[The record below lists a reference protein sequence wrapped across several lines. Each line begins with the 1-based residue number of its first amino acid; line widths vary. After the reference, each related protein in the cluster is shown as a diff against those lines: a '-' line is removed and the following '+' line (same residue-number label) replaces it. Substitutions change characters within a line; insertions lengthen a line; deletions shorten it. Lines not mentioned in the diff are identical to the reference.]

1 MRMATCALG
10 KSQEKD
16 HDQASSSTNRRTYRH
31 DHLHSLD
38 TLDCFVIDQI
48 GEVKMTHSKRKLAIE
63 EIESFRKFLE
73 RRGFKCRNG
82 KGRDQLMQ
90 VQNQGAPGQ
99 NVFCKT
105 AKGAVSYP
113 AIFDDLVEL
122 FHAPVDPAPAV
133 EVIDHPASHDS
144 DLLDDFAI
152 AALQGM
158 LSGDSVAIQSESHL
172 AKDSYTIA
180 KAMMAERA
188 KHQPK

>member
-1 MRMATCALG
+1 
-10 KSQEKD
+10 
-16 HDQASSSTNRRTYRH
+16 
-31 DHLHSLD
+31 
-38 TLDCFVIDQI
+38 
-48 GEVKMTHSKRKLAIE
+48 MTHSKRKLAIE
-63 EIESFRKFLE
+63 EIENFRKFLE

-122 FHAPVDPAPAV
+122 FHAPVDPAPVV
-133 EVIDHPASHDS
+133 EVIDRPASHDS

-152 AALQGM
+152 AALQGL
-158 LSGDSVAIQSESHL
+158 LSSQDRYEADSISA
-172 AKDSYTIA
+172 ASYRIA
-180 KAMMAERA
+180 RAMMAERA

>member
-1 MRMATCALG
+1 
-10 KSQEKD
+10 
-16 HDQASSSTNRRTYRH
+16 
-31 DHLHSLD
+31 
-38 TLDCFVIDQI
+38 
-48 GEVKMTHSKRKLAIE
+48 MTHSKRKLAIE
-63 EIESFRKFLE
+63 EIEGFRKFLE

-105 AKGAVSYP
+105 AKGAVIYP
-113 AIFDDLVEL
+113 SIFDDLVEL

-133 EVIDHPASHDS
+133 EVIDRSASHDS

-152 AALQGM
+152 AALPSVLQQYQDIP
-158 LSGDSVAIQSESHL
+158 GDPSKILQAIAAH
-172 AKDSYTIA
+172 SYEVA
-180 KAMMAERA
+180 KAMMSERA

>member
-1 MRMATCALG
+1 
-10 KSQEKD
+10 
-16 HDQASSSTNRRTYRH
+16 
-31 DHLHSLD
+31 
-38 TLDCFVIDQI
+38 
-48 GEVKMTHSKRKLAIE
+48 MTHSKRKLAIE

-105 AKGAVSYP
+105 AKGSVIYP
-113 AIFDDLVEL
+113 SIFDDLVEL

-152 AALQGM
+152 AALP
-158 LSGDSVAIQSESHL
+158 AILEYRIRERKEGETNMGADIARL
-172 AKDSYTIA
+172 AYKQA
-180 KAMMAERA
+180 KYMMAERA

>member
-1 MRMATCALG
+1 
-10 KSQEKD
+10 
-16 HDQASSSTNRRTYRH
+16 
-31 DHLHSLD
+31 
-38 TLDCFVIDQI
+38 
-48 GEVKMTHSKRKLAIE
+48 MTHSKRKLAIE

-152 AALQGM
+152 AALP
-158 LSGDSVAIQSESHL
+158 AILEYQIREREEGETNMGADIARL
-172 AKDSYTIA
+172 AYKQA
-180 KAMMAERA
+180 KYMMAERA

>member
-1 MRMATCALG
+1 
-10 KSQEKD
+10 
-16 HDQASSSTNRRTYRH
+16 
-31 DHLHSLD
+31 
-38 TLDCFVIDQI
+38 
-48 GEVKMTHSKRKLAIE
+48 MTHSKRKLAVE

-113 AIFDDLVEL
+113 SIFDDLVEL
-122 FHAPVDPAPAV
+122 FRAPVDPSPTV
-133 EVIDHPASHDS
+133 EVIDRASHDS

-152 AALQGM
+152 AALNI
-158 LSGDSVAIQSESHL
+158 VATFTAVG
-172 AKDSYTIA
+172 AKSPDYIA
-180 KAMMAERA
+180 ERAYVIAQAMMAERA

>member
-1 MRMATCALG
+1 
-10 KSQEKD
+10 
-16 HDQASSSTNRRTYRH
+16 
-31 DHLHSLD
+31 
-38 TLDCFVIDQI
+38 
-48 GEVKMTHSKRKLAIE
+48 MTHSKRKLAIE

-105 AKGAVSYP
+105 AKGAVIYP
-113 AIFDDLVEL
+113 EIFDDLVEL
-122 FHAPVDPAPAV
+122 FHAPV
-133 EVIDHPASHDS
+133 EVVDRPASHDS

-152 AALQGM
+152 AAMQAM
-158 LSGDSVAIQSESHL
+158 ASGSFNDPLGDKQL
-172 AKDSYTIA
+172 ALRSYGIA
-180 KAMMAERA
+180 LAMMAERA

>member
-1 MRMATCALG
+1 
-10 KSQEKD
+10 
-16 HDQASSSTNRRTYRH
+16 
-31 DHLHSLD
+31 
-38 TLDCFVIDQI
+38 
-48 GEVKMTHSKRKLAIE
+48 MTHSKRKLAIE

-105 AKGAVSYP
+105 AKGAVIYP

-122 FHAPVDPAPAV
+122 FHAPVDPAPVV
-133 EVIDHPASHDS
+133 EVIDRPASHDS

-152 AALQGM
+152 AALQGL
-158 LSGDSVAIQSESHL
+158 LSSQDRYEADSISA
-172 AKDSYTIA
+172 ASYRIA
-180 KAMMAERA
+180 RAMMAERG

>member
-1 MRMATCALG
+1 
-10 KSQEKD
+10 
-16 HDQASSSTNRRTYRH
+16 
-31 DHLHSLD
+31 
-38 TLDCFVIDQI
+38 
-48 GEVKMTHSKRKLAIE
+48 MTHSKRKLAIE

-113 AIFDDLVEL
+113 SIFDDLVEL

-133 EVIDHPASHDS
+133 EVIDHPANHDS

-152 AALQGM
+152 AALP
-158 LSGDSVAIQSESHL
+158 AILEYRIREREEGETNMGADIARL
-172 AKDSYTIA
+172 AYKQA
-180 KAMMAERA
+180 KYMMAERA

>member
-1 MRMATCALG
+1 
-10 KSQEKD
+10 
-16 HDQASSSTNRRTYRH
+16 
-31 DHLHSLD
+31 
-38 TLDCFVIDQI
+38 
-48 GEVKMTHSKRKLAIE
+48 MTHSKRKLAIE

-105 AKGAVSYP
+105 AKGTVIYP

-133 EVIDHPASHDS
+133 EVIDRASHDS

-152 AALQGM
+152 AAM
-158 LSGDSVAIQSESHL
+158 PAIMERMMIERKDDDSNLSPL
-172 AKDSYTIA
+172 IA
-180 KAMMAERA
+180 KLAYKVARAMMAERA

>member
-1 MRMATCALG
+1 
-10 KSQEKD
+10 
-16 HDQASSSTNRRTYRH
+16 
-31 DHLHSLD
+31 
-38 TLDCFVIDQI
+38 
-48 GEVKMTHSKRKLAIE
+48 MTHRKRKLAIE
-63 EIESFRKFLE
+63 EIEGFRKFLE

-113 AIFDDLVEL
+113 SIFDDLVEL

-133 EVIDHPASHDS
+133 EVIDLPDSHDS

-152 AALQGM
+152 AALTVVAGFDEPGAM
-158 LSGDSVAIQSESHL
+158 SVEEIAEC
-172 AKDSYTIA
+172 SYRIA

>member
-1 MRMATCALG
+1 MAHG
-10 KSQEKD
+10 
-16 HDQASSSTNRRTYRH
+16 
-31 DHLHSLD
+31 
-38 TLDCFVIDQI
+38 
-48 GEVKMTHSKRKLAIE
+48 KRKLSVE
-63 EIESFRKFLE
+63 EVEGFRKFLE

-105 AKGAVSYP
+105 AKGAVIYP

-133 EVIDHPASHDS
+133 EIIDRPASHDS

-152 AALQGM
+152 AALNGM
-158 LSGDSVAIQSESHL
+158 LSGDNVSIKDESSL
-172 AKDSYTIA
+172 AKDSYKIA
-180 KAMMAERA
+180 KAMMSERA

>member
-1 MRMATCALG
+1 MA
-10 KSQEKD
+10 
-16 HDQASSSTNRRTYRH
+16 
-31 DHLHSLD
+31 
-38 TLDCFVIDQI
+38 
-48 GEVKMTHSKRKLAIE
+48 HSKRKLAIE
-63 EIESFRKFLE
+63 EVEGFRKFLE

-113 AIFDDLVEL
+113 SIFDDLVEL

-133 EVIDHPASHDS
+133 EVIDRKSSHDS

-152 AALQGM
+152 AALP
-158 LSGDSVAIQSESHL
+158 AILEYRIREREEGETNMGADIARL
-172 AKDSYTIA
+172 AYKQA
-180 KAMMAERA
+180 KYMMAERA
-188 KHQPK
+188 KHQTK

>member
-1 MRMATCALG
+1 
-10 KSQEKD
+10 
-16 HDQASSSTNRRTYRH
+16 
-31 DHLHSLD
+31 
-38 TLDCFVIDQI
+38 
-48 GEVKMTHSKRKLAIE
+48 MTHSKRKLAIE

-113 AIFDDLVEL
+113 SIFDDLVEL

-133 EVIDHPASHDS
+133 EVIDRPDSHDS

-152 AALQGM
+152 AAMSGM
-158 LSGDSVAIQSESHL
+158 FGNDPLLMRFNDIGSKNMVSPDVLL
-172 AKDSYTIA
+172 ATASYSLA

>member
-1 MRMATCALG
+1 
-10 KSQEKD
+10 
-16 HDQASSSTNRRTYRH
+16 
-31 DHLHSLD
+31 
-38 TLDCFVIDQI
+38 
-48 GEVKMTHSKRKLAIE
+48 MTHRKRKLAVE
-63 EIESFRKFLE
+63 EVEGFRKFLE

-113 AIFDDLVEL
+113 SIFDDLVEL

-152 AALQGM
+152 AALP
-158 LSGDSVAIQSESHL
+158 AIIEYRIREREEGETNMGADIARL
-172 AKDSYTIA
+172 AYKQA
-180 KAMMAERA
+180 KYMMAERA

>member
-1 MRMATCALG
+1 MA
-10 KSQEKD
+10 
-16 HDQASSSTNRRTYRH
+16 H
-31 DHLHSLD
+31 
-38 TLDCFVIDQI
+38 I
-48 GEVKMTHSKRKLAIE
+48 KRKLAIE

-105 AKGAVSYP
+105 AKGAVIYP

-133 EVIDHPASHDS
+133 GVIDHPASHDS

-152 AALQGM
+152 AALP
-158 LSGDSVAIQSESHL
+158 AILEYRIREREEGETNMGADIARL
-172 AKDSYTIA
+172 AYKQA
-180 KAMMAERA
+180 KYMMAERA

>member
-1 MRMATCALG
+1 MA
-10 KSQEKD
+10 
-16 HDQASSSTNRRTYRH
+16 
-31 DHLHSLD
+31 
-38 TLDCFVIDQI
+38 
-48 GEVKMTHSKRKLAIE
+48 HSKRKLAIE

-99 NVFCKT
+99 NMFCKT

-113 AIFDDLVEL
+113 SIFDDLVEL

-133 EVIDHPASHDS
+133 EVIDRASHDS

-152 AALQGM
+152 AAM
-158 LSGDSVAIQSESHL
+158 PAIMERMMIERKDDDSNLSPL
-172 AKDSYTIA
+172 IA
-180 KAMMAERA
+180 KLAYKVARAMMAERS

>member
-1 MRMATCALG
+1 MA
-10 KSQEKD
+10 
-16 HDQASSSTNRRTYRH
+16 
-31 DHLHSLD
+31 
-38 TLDCFVIDQI
+38 
-48 GEVKMTHSKRKLAIE
+48 HSKRKLAIE

-133 EVIDHPASHDS
+133 EVIDHESHDS

-152 AALQGM
+152 AALNGM
-158 LSGDSVAIQSESHL
+158 CANDNLLLRFNETGAREMIAPDALLATAAYGVAR
-172 AKDSYTIA
+172 
-180 KAMMAERA
+180 AMMADRA
-188 KHQPK
+188 HYQPKQGGCDE

>member
-1 MRMATCALG
+1 
-10 KSQEKD
+10 
-16 HDQASSSTNRRTYRH
+16 
-31 DHLHSLD
+31 
-38 TLDCFVIDQI
+38 
-48 GEVKMTHSKRKLAIE
+48 MTHSKRKLAVE
-63 EIESFRKFLE
+63 EIENFRKFLE

-122 FHAPVDPAPAV
+122 FHAPVDPAPEV
-133 EVIDHPASHDS
+133 EVIGHPASHDS

-152 AALQGM
+152 AAM
-158 LSGDSVAIQSESHL
+158 PAIMERMMIERKDDDSNISPL
-172 AKDSYTIA
+172 IA
-180 KAMMAERA
+180 KLAYKVARAMMAERA

>member
-1 MRMATCALG
+1 
-10 KSQEKD
+10 
-16 HDQASSSTNRRTYRH
+16 
-31 DHLHSLD
+31 
-38 TLDCFVIDQI
+38 
-48 GEVKMTHSKRKLAIE
+48 MTHSKRKLAIE

-105 AKGAVSYP
+105 AKGAVIYP
-113 AIFDDLVEL
+113 SIFDDLVEL

-133 EVIDHPASHDS
+133 EVIDRPSSHDS

-152 AALQGM
+152 AALPSVLQAYQDIP
-158 LSGDSVAIQSESHL
+158 GDPDKIMQAVSAH
-172 AKDSYTIA
+172 SYGIA

>member
-1 MRMATCALG
+1 M
-10 KSQEKD
+10 
-16 HDQASSSTNRRTYRH
+16 TN
-31 DHLHSLD
+31 
-38 TLDCFVIDQI
+38 
-48 GEVKMTHSKRKLAIE
+48 SKRKLAIE

-105 AKGAVSYP
+105 AKGAVIYP

-122 FHAPVDPAPAV
+122 FHAPVDPAPVV
-133 EVIDHPASHDS
+133 EVIDRPASHDS

-152 AALQGM
+152 AALQGL
-158 LSGDSVAIQSESHL
+158 LSSQDRYEADSISA
-172 AKDSYTIA
+172 ASYRIA
-180 KAMMAERA
+180 RAMMAERA

>member
-1 MRMATCALG
+1 MAHG
-10 KSQEKD
+10 
-16 HDQASSSTNRRTYRH
+16 
-31 DHLHSLD
+31 
-38 TLDCFVIDQI
+38 
-48 GEVKMTHSKRKLAIE
+48 KRKLAIE
-63 EIESFRKFLE
+63 EIEGFRKFLE

-105 AKGAVSYP
+105 AKGAVIYP
-113 AIFDDLVEL
+113 SIFDDLVEL

-133 EVIDHPASHDS
+133 EVVGRPSSHDS

-152 AALQGM
+152 AALQGICSHPDTWG
-158 LSGDSVAIQSESHL
+158 LDSKGIVQKSYEL
-172 AKDSYTIA
+172 ALFA
-180 KAMMAERA
+180 MAERA

>member
-1 MRMATCALG
+1 
-10 KSQEKD
+10 
-16 HDQASSSTNRRTYRH
+16 
-31 DHLHSLD
+31 
-38 TLDCFVIDQI
+38 
-48 GEVKMTHSKRKLAIE
+48 MTHSKSKLTIE

-73 RRGFKCRNG
+73 RRGFRCRNG

-105 AKGAVSYP
+105 AKGAVIYP

-133 EVIDHPASHDS
+133 EVIDRQASHDS

-152 AALQGM
+152 AALQGI
-158 LSGDSVAIQSESHL
+158 LASTPDAIGWRPANTAGSAYE
-172 AKDSYTIA
+172 IA
-180 KAMMAERA
+180 LAMMAERA

>member
-1 MRMATCALG
+1 
-10 KSQEKD
+10 
-16 HDQASSSTNRRTYRH
+16 
-31 DHLHSLD
+31 
-38 TLDCFVIDQI
+38 
-48 GEVKMTHSKRKLAIE
+48 MTHSKRKLAIE
-63 EIESFRKFLE
+63 EIEIFRKFLE

-105 AKGAVSYP
+105 AKGAVIYP

-122 FHAPVDPAPAV
+122 FHAPVDPVRICTVAEACGQERPLSTPAKYI
-133 EVIDHPASHDS
+133 EGLREKEKLKSIQHDS

-152 AALQGM
+152 AAMQAM
-158 LSGDSVAIQSESHL
+158 ASGSFNDPLGDKQL
-172 AKDSYTIA
+172 ALRSYGIA
-180 KAMMAERA
+180 LAMMAERA

>member
-1 MRMATCALG
+1 
-10 KSQEKD
+10 
-16 HDQASSSTNRRTYRH
+16 
-31 DHLHSLD
+31 
-38 TLDCFVIDQI
+38 
-48 GEVKMTHSKRKLAIE
+48 MTHSKRKLAVE
-63 EIESFRKFLE
+63 EIESFREFLE

-105 AKGAVSYP
+105 AKGAVIYP

-133 EVIDHPASHDS
+133 EVIDRSASHDS

-152 AALQGM
+152 AALP
-158 LSGDSVAIQSESHL
+158 AILEYRIREREEGEANMGADIARL
-172 AKDSYTIA
+172 AYKQA
-180 KAMMAERA
+180 KYMMAERA

>member
-1 MRMATCALG
+1 
-10 KSQEKD
+10 
-16 HDQASSSTNRRTYRH
+16 
-31 DHLHSLD
+31 
-38 TLDCFVIDQI
+38 
-48 GEVKMTHSKRKLAIE
+48 MTHSKRKLAVE
-63 EIESFRKFLE
+63 EIERFRKFLE

-122 FHAPVDPAPAV
+122 FHAPVDPAPEV
-133 EVIDHPASHDS
+133 EVIGHPASHDS

-152 AALQGM
+152 AAM
-158 LSGDSVAIQSESHL
+158 PAIMERMMIERKDDDSNISPL
-172 AKDSYTIA
+172 IA
-180 KAMMAERA
+180 KLAYKVARAMMAERA

>member
-1 MRMATCALG
+1 MA
-10 KSQEKD
+10 
-16 HDQASSSTNRRTYRH
+16 H
-31 DHLHSLD
+31 
-38 TLDCFVIDQI
+38 I
-48 GEVKMTHSKRKLAIE
+48 KRKLAVE

-122 FHAPVDPAPAV
+122 FHAPVGPAPVV
-133 EVIDHPASHDS
+133 EVIDRPASHDS

-152 AALQGM
+152 AALQGL
-158 LSGDSVAIQSESHL
+158 LSSQDRYEADSISA
-172 AKDSYTIA
+172 ASYRIA
-180 KAMMAERA
+180 RAMMAERA

>member
-1 MRMATCALG
+1 MAHG
-10 KSQEKD
+10 
-16 HDQASSSTNRRTYRH
+16 
-31 DHLHSLD
+31 
-38 TLDCFVIDQI
+38 
-48 GEVKMTHSKRKLAIE
+48 KRKLAIE

-133 EVIDHPASHDS
+133 EVIDRASHDS

-152 AALQGM
+152 AALQGL
-158 LSGDSVAIQSESHL
+158 LSSQDRYEADSISA
-172 AKDSYTIA
+172 ASYRIA
-180 KAMMAERA
+180 RAMMAERA

>member
-1 MRMATCALG
+1 
-10 KSQEKD
+10 
-16 HDQASSSTNRRTYRH
+16 
-31 DHLHSLD
+31 
-38 TLDCFVIDQI
+38 
-48 GEVKMTHSKRKLAIE
+48 MTHSKRKLAIE

-105 AKGAVSYP
+105 AKGAVIYP

-122 FHAPVDPAPAV
+122 FHSPVDPAPAV
-133 EVIDHPASHDS
+133 EVIDRPASHDS

-152 AALQGM
+152 AALP
-158 LSGDSVAIQSESHL
+158 AILEYRIREREEGETNMGADIARL
-172 AKDSYTIA
+172 AYKQA
-180 KAMMAERA
+180 KYMMAERA

>member
-1 MRMATCALG
+1 MA
-10 KSQEKD
+10 
-16 HDQASSSTNRRTYRH
+16 
-31 DHLHSLD
+31 
-38 TLDCFVIDQI
+38 
-48 GEVKMTHSKRKLAIE
+48 HSKRKLAIE
-63 EIESFRKFLE
+63 EIEGFRKFLE

-113 AIFDDLVEL
+113 SIFDDLVEL
-122 FHAPVDPAPAV
+122 FHAPVDPAPSV
-133 EVIDHPASHDS
+133 EVIDRASHDS

-152 AALQGM
+152 AALP
-158 LSGDSVAIQSESHL
+158 SVLQAYQDIPGEPDEIMRAVAAH
-172 AKDSYTIA
+172 SYGIA

>member
-1 MRMATCALG
+1 
-10 KSQEKD
+10 
-16 HDQASSSTNRRTYRH
+16 
-31 DHLHSLD
+31 
-38 TLDCFVIDQI
+38 
-48 GEVKMTHSKRKLAIE
+48 MTHSKRKLAIE

-113 AIFDDLVEL
+113 SIFDDLVEL

-133 EVIDHPASHDS
+133 EVIDRPASHDS

-152 AALQGM
+152 AALP
-158 LSGDSVAIQSESHL
+158 AILEYRIREREEGETNMGADIARL
-172 AKDSYTIA
+172 AYKQA
-180 KAMMAERA
+180 KYMMAERA